1 MSSDRVYRGGPAGP
15 DLADNR
21 LAWLLIQHLK
31 RPGQDPRPMPD
42 DPEPEIYGL
51 MRSRP
56 RRTRGH
62 ESRNRTHTTP
72 SYVRLIFEGLID
84 WLEANSYRP
93 RLKHD
98 GSAMAL
104 CPLHD
109 DRNPSL
115 SLHPEKGYHCFGCQA
130 GGKLSDLARRVG
142 MRLAA

>member
-1 MSSDRVYRGGPAGP
+1 MTSHGYDYPGGPAGP
-15 DLADNR
+15 DLVTNR
-21 LAWLLIQHLK
+21 LAWMLIQHLK
-31 RPGQDPRPMPD
+31 RPGQDPRPMPG
-42 DPEPEIYGL
+42 DPNPAIYKQ
-51 MRSRP
+51 M
-56 RRTRGH
+56 RTRPNERRHARGG
-62 ESRNRTHTTP
+62 STP
-72 SYVRLIFEGLID
+72 PAYVRLIFDGLID

-130 GGKLSDLARRVG
+130 GGKLSDLARQVG
-142 MRLAA
+142 LRLAA